1 MKALVNGSRA
11 AALGLVAAAT
21 VLGSAGCNKAMPPA
35 AEPLPSS
42 TTPVQ
47 TSLNVAPLPPQ
58 DALTGV
64 LYRLADPSVPP
75 EQKIGLIEHATTEDQ
90 AEIAAFTK
98 ALADNGFNPLTV
110 TAADL
115 AWSANHPGNVVAT
128 VTISSATAP
137 GNKFA
142 YPMEFAPQGTT
153 WQLNRQSANLLLNPG
168 RPVGGGGPA
177 PAPAPAPPAAPTS
190 GH

>member
-1 MKALVNGSRA
+1 MGPLVNASRA
-11 AALGLVAAAT
+11 TALGLIAAAT
-21 VLGSAGCNKAMPPA
+21 VLGSAACNKAMPPA

-47 TSLNVAPLPPQ
+47 TSLNVAPLPPV

-75 EQKIGLIEHATTEDQ
+75 EQKVALIEHATTEDQ
-90 AEIAAFTK
+90 AEIASFTK

-110 TAADL
+110 TATDL

-128 VTISSATAP
+128 VTLSSATAP
-137 GNKFA
+137 GNKFT
-142 YPMEFAPQGTT
+142 YPMEFSPQGTT

-168 RPVGGGGPA
+168 KPAGAGGPA
-177 PAPAPAPPAAPTS
+177 PAPAPAPPAAPT
-190 GH
+190 GAH

>member
-1 MKALVNGSRA
+1 MNASRA
-11 AALGLVAAAT
+11 TALGLIVAAT
-21 VLGSAGCNKAMPPA
+21 VLGSAACNKAMPPA

-47 TSLNVAPLPPQ
+47 TSLNVAPLPPA

-64 LYRLADPSVPP
+64 LYRLADASVPP
-75 EQKIGLIEHATTEDQ
+75 EQKVALIEHATTEDH
-90 AEIAAFTK
+90 AEIATFTK
-98 ALADNGFNPLTV
+98 ALSDNGFNPLTV
-110 TAADL
+110 TATDL

-128 VTISSATAP
+128 VTIGSATTP
-137 GNKFA
+137 GNKFT
-142 YPMEFAPQGTT
+142 YPMEFSPQGTT

-168 RPVGGGGPA
+168 KPVGAGGPA
-177 PAPAPAPPAAPTS
+177 PAPAPAPPAAPTG